1 LGIIA
6 KNNSCNTRDM
16 KLIQRKLMEIKSNK
30 INGANAEIQAVI
42 LREVIDANLEKI
54 AKQLSKTAN
63 VQGFRKGKVPVAIVK
78 KQYGERLVQDA
89 EAEALREVLNK
100 GLEELAIASESL
112 IGEPN
117 ISQFDKSDDK
127 IEVTVKVA
135 MRPAIELGEYA
146 SLVKEFEKPVI
157 TDEAIDERIT
167 ELAQAQAPYVD
178 VEEDRALVDGDTAVI
193 DFEGSVDGELFEGGA
208 AKDFS
213 LRLGSGQFIPGFED
227 QVIGMKKGE
236 EKIVKVTFP
245 ENYGGEKL
253 AGKDAEFKV
262 NVNGIQTKGE
272 VTIDDEL
279 AKKMLPGQE
288 DADLAKLKE
297 QVKIQMENEEL
308 SKLYNDELKPALLET
323 FVEAFAFDL
332 PEFVVEQEIDMAV
345 NKKARELSEEEI
357 NELRESEE
365 KLKELRESFRDDATR
380 SVKATFIIDALAQA
394 EKIKVDE
401 QEVMQT
407 IYFEA
412 MQMGQDPQAA
422 YEQYKKAGYIP
433 AIQMSMVEDKVLSQL
448 LNAKIK
454 EV

>member
-1 LGIIA
+1 
-6 KNNSCNTRDM
+6 
-16 KLIQRKLMEIKSNK
+16 MEIKSNK

-42 LREVIDANLEKI
+42 LKEVIDANLEKI

-63 VQGFRKGKVPVAIVK
+63 VQGFRKGKVPVAIIK

-100 GLEELAIASESL
+100 GLEELSIANESL

-135 MRPAIELGEYA
+135 MRPEIELGEYA
-146 SLVKEFEKPVI
+146 SLVKEFEKPAI
-157 TDEAIDERIT
+157 TDEAIDERIK
-167 ELAQAQAPYVD
+167 ELALAQAPYVD
-178 VEEDRALVDGDTAVI
+178 VEEDRALVEGDTAVI

-262 NVNGIQTKGE
+262 NVNKIQTKGE
-272 VTIDDEL
+272 VVIDDEL

-323 FVEAFAFDL
+323 FVESFNFDL

-365 KLKELRESFRDDATR
+365 KLKELRETFRDDATR

-394 EKIKVDE
+394 EKIRVDE